1 VAPAGGA
8 GTHRKSASFEAEERR
23 LEDELMALTGGVL
36 DPGVFGE
43 EEEEEEDAAVGG
55 VGGAEAERDAAGGG
69 VYSKEAAAEDSA
81 VKEDPS
87 AGSGLAS
94 AGDGGRLA
102 SAAVSAAVSELEPPR
117 PPSAMMLAAARKI
130 RGAKDASSTPS
141 AFFCPITTDVMTDPV
156 IAWDGHTYERTSIAR
171 WLKEHSTSPMTGETL
186 PDFTLRPNHSM
197 RSQIINFGEQIE
209 G

>member
-1 VAPAGGA
+1 
-8 GTHRKSASFEAEERR
+8 
-23 LEDELMALTGGVL
+23 MALTGGVL

-43 EEEEEEDAAVGG
+43 EEEEEEEEAVGG
-55 VGGAEAERDAAGGG
+55 VGGAEDAAGGG